1 MSQKASVTAGLM
13 CAPLTLPTGEMAM
26 SAPTLPNRNPVSARR
41 APAEARWAITGL
53 PEPNVED
60 DERAAHADEQRGADE
75 LREPERPRV
84 RLSAGVRGLR
94 RGVAHGGWDVAQASS
109 LSVSGRCA

>member
-13 CAPLTLPTGEMAM
+13 CAPLTLPTGERAM

-41 APAEARWAITGL
+41 APAEARWAVSRA
-53 PEPNVED
+53 EVED